1 MKFPLIVVNFKL
13 YEQGTGDGA
22 LKLAKICEKVSV
34 ESGVNIIVVVNP
46 IDLEDV
52 VNAVNIPV
60 FVQHVDPV
68 SYGSHTGQ
76 ISPELVFSAGAK
88 GVLLNHNED
97 RIDDEVLKN
106 TIKKSQE
113 AGLVTLVCLEGIES
127 FEKFKNMNADLYAL
141 EPKELIG
148 GSEAVSTAA
157 CSVIENAVNV
167 FENGRIIVGGGVKSA
182 DDVKVA
188 LALGASGVLVASAV
202 VRSEDPYSALL
213 KLVSGLKV

>member
-22 LKLAKICEKVSV
+22 IKLAKICEKVSD
-34 ESGVNIIVVVNP
+34 ESGFNIVVVVNS

-97 RIDDEVLKN
+97 RIDDEVLKI

-148 GSEAVSTAA
+148 GAESVSTAA
-157 CSVIENAVNV
+157 CSVIENAVIV
-167 FENGRIIVGGGVKSA
+167 FENGKLIVGGGIKSA

-188 LALGASGVLVASAV
+188 LALGAYGVFVASAI
-202 VRSEDPYSALL
+202 VRSKDPYSALL
-213 KLVSGLKV
+213 RLVSGLKV